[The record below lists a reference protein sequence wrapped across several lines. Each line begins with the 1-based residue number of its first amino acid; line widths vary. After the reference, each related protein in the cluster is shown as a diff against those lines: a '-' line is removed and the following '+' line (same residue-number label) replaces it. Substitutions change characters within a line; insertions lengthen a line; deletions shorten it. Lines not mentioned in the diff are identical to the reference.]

1 MAMLNNQVVYILLYI
16 VIYIYICYKKNIMP
30 SSIQQFFS
38 TDLLKWLDFGLVKSL
53 QIADRQEDLW
63 ILMPMIGD
71 LIYRRS
77 VLYHEICENPSQN
90 IYK

>member
-1 MAMLNNQVVYILLYI
+1 
-16 VIYIYICYKKNIMP
+16 MP
-30 SSIQQFFS
+30 SSIQQFF
-38 TDLLKWLDFGLVKSL
+38 LQEICWKWLDFAL

-77 VLYHEICENPSQN
+77 VLYHEICEIPYQNLQIGDGVQN
-90 IYK
+90 ILYHTCRSMKIPSPRVPELL